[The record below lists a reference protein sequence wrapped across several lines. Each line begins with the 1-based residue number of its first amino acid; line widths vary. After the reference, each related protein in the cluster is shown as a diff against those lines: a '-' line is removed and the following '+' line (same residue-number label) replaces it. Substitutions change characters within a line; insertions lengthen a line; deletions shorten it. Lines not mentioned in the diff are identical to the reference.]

1 MEEDFTEGLG
11 GIGIPQYLGNQGGN
25 SGAADYTMPVM
36 RDMRDRGPIGQVGDD
51 PRDPIG
57 SINRLRQA
65 NQPIP
70 ESLQKEAF
78 QFAGANNLDIN
89 QLAKRLG
96 VSASDISQAAQDL
109 GIQDQ
114 LPSSLGGTGFGEQTG
129 LQNVLDLSLI
139 HISEPTRPY

>member
-1 MEEDFTEGLG
+1 MEEDFIEGFG
-11 GIGIPQYLGNQGGN
+11 NIGIPQFGRNQGANTG
-25 SGAADYTMPVM
+25 MPVM
-36 RDMRDRGPIGQVGDD
+36 GDMRDRGGVGQVGDD
-51 PRDPIG
+51 LRDPIG

-70 ESLQKEAF
+70 ESLQKAAF
-78 QFAGANNLDIN
+78 QFAGDNNLDIN

-114 LPSSLGGTGFGEQTG
+114 GYPKE
-129 LQNVLDLSLI
+129 
-139 HISEPTRPY
+139 